1 MSAKKITAT
10 DKTKPD
16 RTRTIRDEA
25 EKKLKESSDNLSDLA
40 GQDKERIIYELRVH
54 QTELNM
60 QAEELRRSHHELEES
75 RDKFLDQYDF
85 APTGLL
91 TINEKD
97 SIVEVNQTCSTLL
110 GVERSKLVRTRF
122 SKFVAPEDQE
132 HWHRFIL
139 NVLQQEGKQYCTLLL
154 NCRGGSMFPARIEG
168 IRITGS
174 DGEITVRIAISD
186 ISEIRMA
193 NEALQH
199 QSVTLSI
206 LNDIIS
212 TVNKAENLPEL
223 LISILAE
230 SLSLLNF
237 DAGGIYLVDWSKRT
251 ANVVHS
257 KNLKKEFLDEI
268 KTVSIDTKP
277 YDTLFIKNEPIIT
290 ENYEQISL
298 EHSQKFGFHSMAS
311 IPLISKGVAIGALNI
326 ASTKRHVISEM
337 EKQTLISIAS
347 ELGSTI
353 VRMAAE
359 EEVKKASKNLETLFN
374 SIDEMV
380 FVLDMQGHILKVNNA
395 VLKRLLYTPE
405 ELAGTDVLLLH
416 VPELRNEALRNVQ
429 GMIAGTIDSCPV
441 PVLAKD
447 GTRIEVETKV
457 TRGLWNGKEVLIGVS
472 RDITE
477 RKVAAEALKESE
489 SNFRTFFES
498 MTDMIMVSTPDGQL
512 LFTNKAVER
521 KLGYSAKELASMPVL
536 DLHPADKRNEAK
548 EIFSA
553 MLKGEQ
559 DSCPLP
565 VATKSG
571 ALVPVETRVWFGRWN
586 GTDCIFGISKDL
598 SAEQEAQ
605 QRFERLFRNNPSLM
619 ALSTLPERHFCDV
632 NDAFLKTLGYSLD
645 EVIGKTAAELDMF
658 PNPEQ
663 QTAVAEKL
671 RVNGRITDFELHVRR
686 RDGVIL
692 NGLFSGEMIS
702 SQGRQYFLTVMIDI
716 TERKAA
722 EERLL
727 QLSDRLS
734 LAAKAGGVGI
744 WDYDVVNN
752 TLNWDDQM
760 FALYGITRE
769 QFGGAYEA
777 WQAGVH
783 PEGRVR
789 GDEEIQQALR
799 GEGEFDTEFRVLWP
813 DGRIRNI
820 RALALVQRDAS
831 GKPQRMIGTNWDITE
846 QKNAEEALR
855 KGEEQLALV
864 IEGSGVG
871 LWDWQVQT
879 GEIVFNE
886 RWAEILG
893 YTLFELSPVTIETWI
908 KLCHPEDL
916 LQSDELLKKH
926 FSKHSP
932 MYECAVRMLHK
943 DGHWVWVLDRGK
955 VVEWDSD
962 GRPIRMTGT
971 HLDITERKVAEDA
984 VLAANKKLNILNS
997 VTRHDVLNQIT
1008 ALVMLLEIVGESVTD
1023 KETIDFVSKA
1033 KGATERINRQIDF
1046 TREYQ
1051 DIGVHAPQWQNVSDL
1066 ITSAKNQLT
1075 ECPYELVVDL
1085 DPVEILADPLLLKVF
1100 YNLLENTI
1108 RHGEHVSTVR
1118 FFCRESNDGM
1128 ILIYED
1134 NGAGVDAES
1143 KKHLFQRGFGKHTGY
1158 GLYLI
1163 REILSISGITIN
1175 ETGEPG
1181 KGARFEMV
1189 VPKGAY
1195 RTTESDKLGN

>member
-1 MSAKKITAT
+1 
-10 DKTKPD
+10 
-16 RTRTIRDEA
+16 
-25 EKKLKESSDNLSDLA
+25 
-40 GQDKERIIYELRVH
+40 
-54 QTELNM
+54 
-60 QAEELRRSHHELEES
+60 
-75 RDKFLDQYDF
+75 
-85 APTGLL
+85 
-91 TINEKD
+91 
-97 SIVEVNQTCSTLL
+97 
-110 GVERSKLVRTRF
+110 
-122 SKFVAPEDQE
+122 
-132 HWHRFIL
+132 
-139 NVLQQEGKQYCTLLL
+139 
-154 NCRGGSMFPARIEG
+154 
-168 IRITGS
+168 
-174 DGEITVRIAISD
+174 
-186 ISEIRMA
+186 
-193 NEALQH
+193 
-199 QSVTLSI
+199 
-206 LNDIIS
+206 
-212 TVNKAENLPEL
+212 
-223 LISILAE
+223 
-230 SLSLLNF
+230 
-237 DAGGIYLVDWSKRT
+237 
-251 ANVVHS
+251 
-257 KNLKKEFLDEI
+257 
-268 KTVSIDTKP
+268 
-277 YDTLFIKNEPIIT
+277 
-290 ENYEQISL
+290 
-298 EHSQKFGFHSMAS
+298 
-311 IPLISKGVAIGALNI
+311 
-326 ASTKRHVISEM
+326 
-337 EKQTLISIAS
+337 
-347 ELGSTI
+347 
-353 VRMAAE
+353 
-359 EEVKKASKNLETLFN
+359 
-374 SIDEMV
+374 
-380 FVLDMQGHILKVNNA
+380 
-395 VLKRLLYTPE
+395 
-405 ELAGTDVLLLH
+405 AGTDVLLLH

-619 ALSTLPERHFCDV
+619 ALSSLPERHFCDV
-632 NDAFLKTLGYSLD
+632 NDAFLKTLGYSRV

-671 RVNGRITDFELHVRR
+671 RVNGRITDFELQVRR

-727 QLSDRLS
+727 QISNRLS
-734 LAAKAGGVGI
+734 LATRAGGVGI
-744 WDYDVVNN
+744 WDYDVINN
-752 TLNWDDQM
+752 TLTWDDQM

-777 WQAGVH
+777 WQTGVH

-879 GEIVFNE
+879 GRVVFNE

-943 DGHWVWVLDRGK
+943 GGHWVWVLDRGK

-1023 KETIDFVSKA
+1023 KETIDF
-1033 KGATERINRQIDF
+1033 
-1046 TREYQ
+1046 
-1051 DIGVHAPQWQNVSDL
+1051 
-1066 ITSAKNQLT
+1066 
-1075 ECPYELVVDL
+1075 
-1085 DPVEILADPLLLKVF
+1085 
-1100 YNLLENTI
+1100 
-1108 RHGEHVSTVR
+1108 
-1118 FFCRESNDGM
+1118 
-1128 ILIYED
+1128 
-1134 NGAGVDAES
+1134 
-1143 KKHLFQRGFGKHTGY
+1143 
-1158 GLYLI
+1158 
-1163 REILSISGITIN
+1163 
-1175 ETGEPG
+1175 
-1181 KGARFEMV
+1181 
-1189 VPKGAY
+1189 
-1195 RTTESDKLGN
+1195 